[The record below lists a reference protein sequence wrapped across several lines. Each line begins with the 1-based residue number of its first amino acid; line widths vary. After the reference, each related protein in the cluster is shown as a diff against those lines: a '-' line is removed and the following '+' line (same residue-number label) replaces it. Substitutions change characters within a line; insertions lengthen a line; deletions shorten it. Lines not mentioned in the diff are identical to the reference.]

1 MFDYSYISLILM
13 KTFFLHKSRFPCKEI
28 TSTLQVDLSDQEER
42 LAKIRGGGEGL
53 SSGEESDQGAASSIS
68 RCALYQYREGG
79 NVPMKLVGEDVVAL

>member
-1 MFDYSYISLILM
+1 MKLYERMESKMFDYSYIPLLM
-13 KTFFLHKSRFPCKEI
+13 KTFFLHKSTFPCKEI

-68 RCALYQYREGG
+68 R
-79 NVPMKLVGEDVVAL
+79 